1 MDYLHHQE
9 DPTMAEQNYNQL
21 VLAQLQALSQAID
34 GLRADLQVVRQ
45 EMVRIKAG
53 EDRVT
58 ELREW
63 KRNIDEVV
71 SPTQLQNLVN
81 QVNDLNN
88 FKTKAITIFAV
99 VQFAMAFLVMLSK
112 VMG

>member
-1 MDYLHHQE
+1 M
-9 DPTMAEQNYNQL
+9 PEQNYNQL

-71 SPTQLQNLVN
+71 SPTQLQSLVN

-88 FKTKAITIFAV
+88 SLLLCSL
-99 VQFAMAFLVMLSK
+99 QWHSWLC
-112 VMG
+112 

>member
-1 MDYLHHQE
+1 
-9 DPTMAEQNYNQL
+9 MAEQNYNQL

-88 FKTKAITIFAV
+88 FKR
-99 VQFAMAFLVMLSK
+99 SK
-112 VMG
+112 SSYSLNR

>member
-1 MDYLHHQE
+1 M
-9 DPTMAEQNYNQL
+9 PEQNYNQL
-21 VLAQLQALSQAID
+21 VLTQLQALSQAID

-63 KRNIDEVV
+63 KRNW
-71 SPTQLQNLVN
+71 
-81 QVNDLNN
+81 
-88 FKTKAITIFAV
+88 
-99 VQFAMAFLVMLSK
+99 
-112 VMG
+112 

>member
-88 FKTKAITIFAV
+88 FKR
-99 VQFAMAFLVMLSK
+99 SK
-112 VMG
+112 SSYSLNR

>member
-1 MDYLHHQE
+1 M
-9 DPTMAEQNYNQL
+9 PEQNYNQL

-71 SPTQLQNLVN
+71 SPTQLQSLVN

-99 VQFAMAFLVMLSK
+99 VQFAMGAILFAMNFID
-112 VMG
+112 

>member
-1 MDYLHHQE
+1 M
-9 DPTMAEQNYNQL
+9 PEQNYNQL
-21 VLAQLQALSQAID
+21 VLTQLQALSQAID

-63 KRNIDEVV
+63 KRNIDEVI
-71 SPTQLQNLVN
+71 SPTQLQNLVT

-88 FKTKAITIFAV
+88 FKTKAITVFAV
-99 VQFAMAFLVMLSK
+99 VQFAMAAIVFAMK
-112 VMG
+112 FME